1 MCPDLPPFRPI
12 DLSAWP
18 RRDHFAYYRDTLPC
32 GYSLT
37 CALDVT
43 PLLDFAHQNALRFY
57 GCLLYAVSRTVNE
70 MDEMKLMLT
79 PQGMPGIWETVHPN
93 FTVFHEDDH
102 TFSDLWCT
110 YDRDFSTFYRHFTA
124 AVERYG
130 GNHGVKA
137 RPGQPANFFCVSCA
151 PWLDFT
157 GFSTFHA
164 GGTPN
169 LFPIVTCGRYT
180 RRDGRYAMSVALTI
194 SHAAA
199 DGYHAGQFFQRLQEN
214 CRAFPR

>member
-12 DLSAWP
+12 DPASWP
-18 RRDHFAYYRDTLPC
+18 RREHFAYYRDTLPC

-37 CALDVT
+37 CPLDVT
-43 PLLDFAHQNALRFY
+43 ALLDFAHKNRLRFY
-57 GCLLYAVSRTVNE
+57 GCLIYAVSRTVND
-70 MDEMKLMLT
+70 MDEMKLMLS

-93 FTVFHEDDH
+93 FTVFHRDDH
-102 TFSDLWCT
+102 TFSDLWCE
-110 YDRDFSTFYRHFTA
+110 YDRDFSSFYRNFSD
-124 AVERYG
+124 AVEQYG
-130 GNHGVKA
+130 HNHGVKA

-157 GFSTFHA
+157 GFATFSA

>member
-1 MCPDLPPFRPI
+1 MAFPSYRAI
-12 DLSAWP
+12 DLETWP
-18 RRDHFAYYRDTLPC
+18 RREHFAYYRDALPV

-37 CALDVT
+37 CQIDVS
-43 PLLDFAHQNALRFY
+43 PLLDFAHKHRLRFY
-57 GCLLYAVSRTVNE
+57 GCLIYAVSRTVNA

-79 PQGMPGIWETVHPN
+79 PDGTPGIWAEVHPN

-102 TFSDLWCT
+102 TFSDLWCH
-110 YDRDFSTFYRHFTA
+110 YDADFSTFYQNFSQT
-124 AVERYG
+124 VEEFG
-130 GNHGVKA
+130 HCHGVKG

-157 GFSTFHA
+157 GFSTFTA
-164 GGTPN
+164 GGTPS

-180 RRDGRYAMSVALTI
+180 RHGETCTLPVTLTI

-199 DGYHAGQFFQRLQEN
+199 DGYHAGQFFQLLQEN
-214 CRAFPR
+214 CRAFS